1 MRFPSRHI
9 AHGMASGRGSPLVGG
24 HSFER
29 HLPWEHGRSG
39 RAARLRLASCPA
51 PQSLAPCPLDIRGR
65 LPSSR
70 LRDWDSVSRAFR
82 YYAAIRL
89 LSSLHRF
96 FLSSSAITNHSHGRR
111 PRDLPGQDTETSD
124 QRRLLYTRG
133 LSVSRP
139 ASVGLRGR
147 EPAHPTTCA
156 CSELHLRSVWSFSFR
171 LPSGR
176 PSRAYPC
183 LMIEIIDAPFSR
195 DLHPL
200 FQRHARRNL
209 TLRARALTRAPR
221 ERGSRRGRPYVGV
234 RSPRLIAGCACR
246 TPRRAMRSR
255 TLSWGR
261 AARGMGSLGAR
272 GSRAGPARARRGAG
286 AGPGG
291 RLRLR
296 GRLHDLGLRLRFALP
311 GEREVEA
318 GAPRRRVDGH
328 SAAVLPGAALQDG
341 GPEPGAALLVRG
353 DEGLEQPRL
362 HRLRDR
368 WPRVLDE
375 QAQLGAGPTCPGGD
389 STALLSHG

>member
-176 PSRAYPC
+176 PSRTYPC

-209 TLRARALTRAPR
+209 TSVLACSARSRSSATSPPLRGAARLRALRADEGPGRSR
-221 ERGSRRGRPYVGV
+221 ELPLASSRTPSEAAKGI
-234 RSPRLIAGCACR
+234 RSPPKGRFHSL
-246 TPRRAMRSR
+246 SR
-255 TLSWGR
+255 YE
-261 AARGMGSLGAR
+261 
-272 GSRAGPARARRGAG
+272 PA
-286 AGPGG
+286 
-291 RLRLR
+291 
-296 GRLHDLGLRLRFALP
+296 
-311 GEREVEA
+311 V
-318 GAPRRRVDGH
+318 
-328 SAAVLPGAALQDG
+328 AVTFLFRLQDHDH
-341 GPEPGAALLVRG
+341 RSS
-353 DEGLEQPRL
+353 QCPRSDCQ
-362 HRLRDR
+362 RACKT
-368 WPRVLDE
+368 E
-375 QAQLGAGPTCPGGD
+375 
-389 STALLSHG
+389 